1 MQYQVR
7 GTIPLAYSD
16 LLDPAT
22 LPAGT
27 RFLGG
32 AICLDFANTTEQL
45 RSGTPNDWL
54 TSYDV
59 QLVWSQVRGTL
70 SIDAVERLA
79 RRARRQ
85 RAAASEV
92 FAQACAMRSDIRAL
106 AGALVDRRPAA
117 KMLARLNTWLVDLPP
132 QPAIN
137 LPGNGRRGHFG
148 LRGDHL
154 DEPLWPVLWS
164 LAALLTSDD
173 ATRLGRCEGR
183 GCGYFFVD
191 TTLNRSR
198 RFCSTEGCGNRTRA
212 RRHHERHRLDT

>member
-7 GTIPLAYSD
+7 GTIPLAHLD

-27 RFLGG
+27 RFLRG
-32 AICLDFANTTEQL
+32 AICLDFVNTTEQL

-54 TSYDV
+54 SSYEV
-59 QLVWSQVRGTL
+59 LLVWSQARGTL

-79 RRARRQ
+79 RRAGRQ

-92 FAQACAMRSDIRAL
+92 FARSCAMRSDIRAL
-106 AGALVDRRPAA
+106 AGALVDRRRVA
-117 KMLARLNTWLVDLPP
+117 KMLARLNTRLVDLPP

-137 LPGNGRRGHFG
+137 LPGKGRRGHFG
-148 LRGDHL
+148 LRGDGL

-164 LAALLTSDD
+164 FSALLTSDD
-173 ATRLGRCEGR
+173 AARLGRCEGH